1 MRGEKA
7 KALWPKRPQEQE
19 PILRWIYNLLT
30 GEWLLNGRPNGGDV
44 ILMRSLL
51 ISLILYIPAMAM
63 HSWAGS
69 GWSFDFDL
77 HALGQEVHDSL
88 PWIGAIFAGAYVAL
102 YTRFSAQ
109 WSYLADVHNQIMAAE
124 CGIADPTTL
133 QRTNLDIW
141 EAAFVEDAVSL
152 HLAMKKGFAE
162 LVWGHLQDEYVR
174 TLFEDSVGVNARET
188 LQKALQQRYPQL
200 VVKLPQGSSATGSS
214 AGPTEPTIP

>member
-7 KALWPKRPQEQE
+7 KAAWPKQAQEQE
-19 PILRWIYNLLT
+19 PILRWVYNLLT

-44 ILMRSLL
+44 ILVRSLL
-51 ISLILYIPAMAM
+51 ISLVLYIPAMAL

-77 HALGQEVHDSL
+77 HALGQEVHDTL

-124 CGIADPTTL
+124 CAIADPTTR
-133 QRTNLDIW
+133 QRKNLDIW

-162 LVWGHLQDEYVR
+162 LVWDHLQDENVC
-174 TLFEDSVGVNARET
+174 TMFDDSVGVNARET
-188 LQKALQQRYPQL
+188 LQKALAQRYSQL
-200 VVKLPQGSSATGSS
+200 LAKPAPMPYPTGSS
-214 AGPTEPTIP
+214 AIASTPE